1 MKTMGPC
8 QFDYR
13 LEVSQSGRWISA
25 SPDAPDFPMIREDHP
40 AVEIIPVFLV
50 RPGLDAL
57 VNQ

>member
-1 MKTMGPC
+1 MGPC